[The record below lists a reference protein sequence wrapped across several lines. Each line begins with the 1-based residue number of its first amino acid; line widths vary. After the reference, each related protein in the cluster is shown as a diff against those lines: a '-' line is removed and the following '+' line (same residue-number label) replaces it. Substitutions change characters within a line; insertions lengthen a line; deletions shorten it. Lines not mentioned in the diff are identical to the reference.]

1 LICNS
6 QKAQISL
13 EFLVILVAM
22 IAILIVFL
30 PVFSKLE
37 KGVLLTLD
45 VYNASKY
52 LTEFQSNVS
61 MLNTLEIGS
70 STLFEIQFIY
80 PSEFLCNNKQITIIL
95 GNELKTKELSKDLVL
110 NCDFSFKIDKKVRF
124 LLSKASQ
131 YDLNIS
137 LLYN

>member
-1 LICNS
+1 MIVLGN
-6 QKAQISL
+6 KAQISL

-37 KGVLLTLD
+37 KSVLLTLD

-70 STLFEIQFIY
+70 STLFEMQFIY
-80 PSEFLCNNKQITIIL
+80 PADFSCQNNLIKLVL
-95 GNELKTKELSKDLVL
+95 GNEIKTKELSKELAL
-110 NCDFSFKIDKKVRF
+110 NCDFAFKIDKKASI